1 MFSQTAEYALRAMVW
16 LAEHQSDEPVG
27 NVAIA
32 EATQVPQT
40 FLAKVMQSLVKA
52 DLVTSRRGVGGGFVL
67 NRSADEISVLDVVN
81 SVDPI
86 QRFDDCPLKL
96 AGHRRRRCSMHA
108 QMNSAIAKVE
118 KTLGASTIQ
127 TLVNDKSRPKPMMP
141 SKK

>member
-16 LAEHQSDEPVG
+16 LAEHQVDEPLG

-32 EATQVPQT
+32 EATKVPQT
-40 FLAKVMQSLVKA
+40 YLAKVMQALVKA
-52 DLVTSRRGVGGGFVL
+52 ELVTSRRGVGGGFVL

-86 QRFDDCPLKL
+86 ERFDDCPLKL

-108 QMNSAIAKVE
+108 QMNAAIAEVE
-118 KTLGASTIQ
+118 KVLSASTVQMLI
-127 TLVNDKSRPKPMMP
+127 NDKTRPKPMIA
-141 SKK
+141 SRK